1 MTEFSDNNSA
11 SKFSSLFINDQGKES
26 NSSNSSN
33 MSTIYPSQM
42 RSTVMENNNA
52 GFCWDGSENKLDPLF
67 QFQVNA
73 IKSDDYGTSSWEEGQ
88 LQTHN
93 SIEDF
98 NSYPLTSLSKD
109 LAEANFDVFHHI

>member
-1 MTEFSDNNSA
+1 MPSITNSDHANVFVTEFSYNNST

-26 NSSNSSN
+26 NSCNSSN

-52 GFCWDGSENKLDPLF
+52 M
-67 QFQVNA
+67 
-73 IKSDDYGTSSWEEGQ
+73 KSDDYGISSWEEQ

-98 NSYPLTSLSKD
+98 NSYPLKSLSED
-109 LAEANFDVFHHI
+109 LTEANFDVFHHI